1 MTEKEVIKELENK
14 ILEIESEKNQIL
26 NENIKM
32 KQMIEDINRDSLS
45 SIHISHTSK
54 ESKDEILVD
63 HKILDQFEEK
73 SLQSKCNY
81 KLNNQNQTSFFDFF
95 EENNICEDNIESF
108 FVSNFNKNKFE
119 NINNRFKQNNFENI
133 YKENF
138 DNW

>member
-73 SLQSKCNY
+73 SLPQFY
-81 KLNNQNQTSFFDFF
+81 L
-95 EENNICEDNIESF
+95 IEIEF
-108 FVSNFNKNKFE
+108 
-119 NINNRFKQNNFENI
+119 
-133 YKENF
+133 
-138 DNW
+138 